1 MSTTHENRPRFSP
14 ARRVPLGPSGDLLF
28 LSGSLC
34 VDDDARDNIELQTH
48 RIFERIARVLGKHGA
63 SLSDIVKTTAFLA
76 DLADYDG
83 FNRAR
88 VEIFMGAKE
97 PPASTAIGA
106 GALLGIGTRV
116 EIEAVAF
123 VPAR

>member
-14 ARRVPLGPSGDLLF
+14 ARRVPLGGSGDLLF
-28 LSGSLC
+28 LSGRLC
-34 VDDDARDNIELQTH
+34 VDEDARDNIELQTR
-48 RIFERIARVLGKHGA
+48 RIFESIARVLVKHGA

-76 DLADYDG
+76 DLADYGG

-88 VEIFMGAKE
+88 VDIFMDCKE

-106 GALLGIGTRV
+106 GSLLGSGTRV

-123 VPAR
+123 VPSH

>member
-1 MSTTHENRPRFSP
+1 MSTTNPNRPRFSP
-14 ARRVPLGPSGDLLF
+14 ARSVPLGTSGELLF

-34 VDDDARDNIELQTH
+34 VDEDARDNIELQTQ
-48 RIFERIARVLGKHGA
+48 RIFARIATVLAKRGA
-63 SLSDIVKTTAFLA
+63 SLSDVVKTTSYLA

-88 VEIFMGAKE
+88 VETFKDCKE

-106 GALLGIGTRV
+106 GSLLGVGTRV

-123 VPAR
+123 VPSR

>member
-1 MSTTHENRPRFSP
+1 MSTSQENRPRLSP
-14 ARRVPLGPSGDLLF
+14 ARRVPLGSNGELLF

-34 VDDDARDNIELQTH
+34 VDEDARDNIELQTR

-83 FNRAR
+83 FNRVR
-88 VEIFMGAKE
+88 VQMFEDCKE
-97 PPASTAIGA
+97 PPASTAVGA
-106 GALLGIGTRV
+106 GSLLGIGTRV
-116 EIEAVAF
+116 EIEAVAL
-123 VPAR
+123 VPSR

>member
-1 MSTTHENRPRFSP
+1 MSTSQENRPRFSP
-14 ARRVPLGPSGDLLF
+14 ARRVSLGPSGDLLF

-34 VDDDARDNIELQTH
+34 VDEDARDNIELQTR
-48 RIFERIARVLGKHGA
+48 RIFERIARVLGKYGA

-88 VEIFMGAKE
+88 VEIFMDARE

-106 GALLGIGTRV
+106 GSLLGIGTRV

-123 VPAR
+123 VPSR

>member
-1 MSTTHENRPRFSP
+1 MSTTHVNRPRFSP
-14 ARRVPLGPSGDLLF
+14 ARRVPGPSGDLLF

-34 VDDDARDNIELQTH
+34 VDEDARDNVELQTR
-48 RIFERIARVLGKHGA
+48 RIFERMARVLGKHGA

-88 VEIFMGAKE
+88 VEIFMECEE
-97 PPASTAIGA
+97 PPASTAVGA
-106 GALLGIGTRV
+106 GSLLGTGTRV

-123 VPAR
+123 LPSR

>member
-1 MSTTHENRPRFSP
+1 MSTENPNRPQYSP
-14 ARRVPLGPSGDLLF
+14 VRRLPLGTSGELLC
-28 LSGSLC
+28 LLGIIWA
-34 VDDDARDNIELQTH
+34 DEDARDNIELQT
-48 RIFERIARVLGKHGA
+48 RRVFERIARVLGKHGA